1 MKHTKGWL
9 EKIENLYQELEYTV
23 RYEKGNFNSGYC
35 LVMDNKVVVIN
46 KFLDTESRIN
56 ILVDILTTFFIEESR
71 LSKASM
77 LTLNS
82 ILREIKAQN
91 ETA

>member
-9 EKIENLYQELEYTV
+9 EKIENLYQELEYNV

>member
-1 MKHTKGWL
+1 MKNTKGWL
-9 EKIENLYQELEYTV
+9 EKIEILYKELQYNV

-35 LVMDNKVVVIN
+35 LVMDKKVVVIN

>member
-9 EKIENLYQELEYTV
+9 EKIETLYKELEYSV